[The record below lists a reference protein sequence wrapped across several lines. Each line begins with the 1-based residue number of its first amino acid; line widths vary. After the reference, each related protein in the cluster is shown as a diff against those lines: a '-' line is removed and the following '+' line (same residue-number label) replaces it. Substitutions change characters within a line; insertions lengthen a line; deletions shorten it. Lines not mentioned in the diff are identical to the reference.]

1 MRVMNRNSR
10 LRAVLGVA
18 PRVLARRRAAA
29 AGPAA
34 ASALE
39 AVRTVQRLLTEY
51 GGADF
56 YEAVQEALVKR
67 GFPPLP
73 AGERCVF
80 GARSGAAALPDDLD
94 DLVVVLGHLGVRGA
108 VRSAVELF
116 STYGDPDDV
125 LSTTQVNQLCAAA
138 EHFDT
143 E

>member
-1 MRVMNRNSR
+1 MKHNSR
-10 LRAVLGVA
+10 LRTVLGGVPLA
-18 PRVLARRRAAA
+18 LARRPAAA
-29 AGPAA
+29 AGPATA
-34 ASALE
+34 PALE

-67 GFPPLP
+67 GFSPLP

-80 GARSGAAALPDDLD
+80 GACSGATAFPDDLD
-94 DLVVVLGHLGVRGA
+94 DLVEVLGHLGVRGA

-116 STYGDPDDV
+116 GTYGDPDDV
-125 LSTTQVNQLCAAA
+125 LSTTQVDQLCAAA